1 MANQEVKIQ
10 KTVYKEEDFSK
21 VVDNRF
27 STFVKPTP
35 AQDTDTVAELF
46 RLYDKLYYSIP
57 SEGPSNSHEYLV
69 KKSSE
74 IYKLDQTTEDIQP
87 LLDEIANLRANLLEA
102 NQTIIE
108 LQISNV
114 GNGSN

>member
-1 MANQEVKIQ
+1 MDNQEVKIQ
-10 KTVYKEEDFSK
+10 KTVFKEEDFSK
-21 VVDNRF
+21 VVNKSF
-27 STFVKPTP
+27 STFVKPLP
-35 AQDTDTVAELF
+35 QEDTDTVSELF

-57 SEGPSNSHEYLV
+57 SEGSSNSHEYLV

-108 LQISNV
+108 LQTASV
-114 GNGSN
+114 SNGSN

>member
-1 MANQEVKIQ
+1 MANQEIKIQ
-10 KTVYKEEDFSK
+10 KTVYREDDFSK
-21 VVDNRF
+21 VVDNTF
-27 STFVKPTP
+27 KTFVKPDP
-35 AQDTDTVAELF
+35 IEDTDTVSELF

-57 SEGPSNSHEYLV
+57 SEGEANSHEYLV
-69 KKSSE
+69 KRSSE

-102 NQTIIE
+102 NRTIIE
-108 LQISNV
+108 LQTANI

>member
-10 KTVYKEEDFSK
+10 KTVYREEDFSK
-21 VVDNRF
+21 IVDTRF
-27 STFVKPTP
+27 TTFVKPTP
-35 AQDTDTVAELF
+35 AQDTDTISELF

-108 LQISNV
+108 LQIGNV